1 MVRSAAMKHLALWQF
16 SLATFLVTQL
26 LHGVQG
32 WPLWGI
38 ALAAA
43 WASTRTQ
50 APGAK
55 NFWPATVLWLA
66 LLVLMRI

>member
-16 SLATFLVTQL
+16 ALATFLY
-26 LHGVQG
+26 GVEG

-38 ALAAA
+38 AFAAA

>member
-16 SLATFLVTQL
+16 ALATFLVTQIL
-26 LHGVQG
+26 YGVEG

-43 WASTRTQ
+43 LASTRTQ

-55 NFWPATVLWLA
+55 NFWPASILWIALLA
-66 LLVLMRI
+66 LMAL